1 MTKSIAVN
9 IECNTMTFDPSGDL
23 EPKQARRQA
32 RTGLLSINECMYMKF
47 RLGKPEASLTAKR
60 GKDPRLFTMTKRIS

>member
-1 MTKSIAVN
+1 
-9 IECNTMTFDPSGDL
+9 MTFDPGGDL
-23 EPKQARRQA
+23 EPKQARGQA

-60 GKDPRLFTMTKRIS
+60 GKDPRGFTMTKRIS